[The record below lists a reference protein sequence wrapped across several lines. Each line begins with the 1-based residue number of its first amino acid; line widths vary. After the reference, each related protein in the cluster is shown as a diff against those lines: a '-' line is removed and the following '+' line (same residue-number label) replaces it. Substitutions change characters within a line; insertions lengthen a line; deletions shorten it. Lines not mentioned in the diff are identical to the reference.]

1 MMLAMSERVEE
12 ASAQAQ
18 RELRWVRWLA
28 VALTALLVPVPFF
41 ASPDVAAWVAI
52 AMTGAIV
59 LASALWFVAHVRHG
73 APLRHG
79 TPLPVARV
87 VQRGDRDRA

>member
-18 RELRWVRWLA
+18 REIRRILWFA
-28 VALTALLVPVPFF
+28 VGLTALLVPVPFF
-41 ASPDVAAWVAI
+41 ALIDVAAWLAI

-59 LASALWFVAHVRHG
+59 LASVLWFVAV
-73 APLRHG
+73 LRHR
-79 TPLPVARV
+79 TPLPAARV
-87 VQRGDRDRA
+87 VQRSDRDRA

>member
-1 MMLAMSERVEE
+1 MVLAMSERVEA

-28 VALTALLVPVPFF
+28 VGLTALLAPVPFF

-59 LASALWFVAHVRHG
+59 LASVLWFVA
-73 APLRHG
+73 PLRHR
-79 TPLPVARV
+79 TPLPAARV